1 MTSCKRILPLIG
13 IGMIGGL
20 AGCGLGSLP
29 PLTLPTQPSQPISVL
44 FVAIPP
50 ATLAV
55 NASATIYAAATYAI
69 GVGGS
74 NANEMVTYA
83 VTCGSAGAC
92 GSFSASDELGAV
104 VYTAPTTVPSGGT
117 VTITATSVAD
127 TTKSVSASITI
138 VPSIPIS
145 VAFPSAT
152 PASLQIE
159 AVVSLRAL
167 ITNDTSA
174 NPQVK
179 WMVTCGSAGC
189 GSFNPTTTTSE
200 AATTYTAPSAIPTG
214 NTVTVTATSVT
225 DPTKSASAS
234 IIITPQ
240 AQTLANG
247 TYVFQLS
254 GPSEF
259 GVNFVSGVF
268 VAQDGAVTGGEQDF
282 INVSDGDSGSNADT
296 LFDSIIGGSYAT
308 TPDGNVEIT
317 LKTNDYNV
325 GDEGVETLDGVIVSG
340 SRVLVAEVNF
350 FNASGTLDLQTGTKA
365 PSGGYAISLYGEDV
379 YDQAA
384 GIGGI
389 VNIDRAGAI
398 SGAGSVLDMNDAGV
412 FRGEQS
418 LGASTLSTPDKF
430 GRVVF
435 QLVPGSFS
443 TIPSLYLAGYIV
455 DGSHIRLVETAGDNF
470 QGVMGGTA
478 LGQGSNTGQFT
489 NSSIAGSSYV
499 FGASGLEGYAP
510 LQVAG
515 VVSANAGGSLEGIL
529 NWNDLTR
536 GAQSPLPVT
545 GSWTIDS
552 IGRAT
557 FSKLTD
563 GSTFNYSLHFYLTGN
578 GDGLMLSSDS
588 TEMVT
593 GQAFQQQ
600 AGAFS
605 AASFSGSYGLNAA
618 EDGVGAALAP
628 FSNTVVGPVASVADN
643 GADTLTGFADSGN
656 GAADFAI
663 SGSLTA
669 GSNGVFTGTLTGL
682 DPASRTTAND
692 FTFYLVDTT
701 RAVAI
706 ETDNSQLTLGFLEL
720 QQ

>member
-1 MTSCKRILPLIG
+1 
-13 IGMIGGL
+13 
-20 AGCGLGSLP
+20 
-29 PLTLPTQPSQPISVL
+29 
-44 FVAIPP
+44 
-50 ATLAV
+50 
-55 NASATIYAAATYAI
+55 
-69 GVGGS
+69 
-74 NANEMVTYA
+74 MVTYA

-92 GSFSASDELGAV
+92 GSFSASNELGAV
-104 VYTAPTTVPSGGT
+104 VYTAPSTVPSGGT

-127 TTKSVSASITI
+127 TTKSVSATITI
-138 VPSIPIS
+138 VPPIPIS
-145 VAFPSAT
+145 VAFPSAM

-240 AQTLANG
+240 APTLANG

-268 VAQDGAVTGGEQDF
+268 VAKDGAVTGGEQDF

-325 GDEGVETLDGVIVSG
+325 GDESVETLDGVIVSG

-552 IGRAT
+552 TGRAT

-563 GSTFNYSLHFYLTGN
+563 GSTFNYSLHLYLTGN

-600 AGAFS
+600 SGPFT

-618 EDGVGAALAP
+618 QAGVSADLVP

-643 GADTLTGFADSGN
+643 DTDTLTGFADFGN
-656 GAADFAI
+656 GAADFPI

-682 DPASRTTAND
+682 DAASRTTAND

-706 ETDNSQLTLGFLEL
+706 ETDNAQLTLGYLEL

>member
-1 MTSCKRILPLIG
+1 
-13 IGMIGGL
+13 MIGGF
-20 AGCGLGSLP
+20 AGCGFPGLP

-44 FVAIPP
+44 FVATPP

-74 NANEMVTYA
+74 NTNEMVTYA

-104 VYTAPTTVPSGGT
+104 VYTAPSTVPSGGT

-127 TTKSVSASITI
+127 TTKSVSATITI
-138 VPSIPIS
+138 VPPIPIS
-145 VAFPSAT
+145 VAFPSAM

-240 AQTLANG
+240 APTLANG

-268 VAQDGAVTGGEQDF
+268 VAKDGAVTGGEQDF

-325 GDEGVETLDGVIVSG
+325 GDESVETLDGVIVSG

-552 IGRAT
+552 TGRAT

-600 AGAFS
+600 SGPFT

-618 EDGVGAALAP
+618 QAGVSADLVP

-643 GADTLTGFADSGN
+643 DTDTLTGFADFGN
-656 GAADFAI
+656 GAADFPI

-682 DPASRTTAND
+682 DAASRTTAND

-706 ETDNSQLTLGFLEL
+706 ETDNAQLTLGYLEL

>member
-1 MTSCKRILPLIG
+1 
-13 IGMIGGL
+13 MIGGF

-29 PLTLPTQPSQPISVL
+29 PLTLPTQPSQPISIL
-44 FVAIPP
+44 FVATPP

-74 NANEMVTYA
+74 NTNEMVTYA

-92 GSFSASDELGAV
+92 GSFSASNELGAV
-104 VYTAPTTVPSGGT
+104 VYTAPSTVPSGGT

-127 TTKSVSASITI
+127 TTKSVSATITI
-138 VPSIPIS
+138 VPPIPIS
-145 VAFPSAT
+145 VAFPSAM

-240 AQTLANG
+240 APTLANG

-268 VAQDGAVTGGEQDF
+268 VAKDGAVTGGEQDF

-325 GDEGVETLDGVIVSG
+325 GDESVETLDGVIVSG

-552 IGRAT
+552 TGRAT

-563 GSTFNYSLHFYLTGN
+563 GSTFNYSLHLYLTGN

-600 AGAFS
+600 SGPFT

-618 EDGVGAALAP
+618 QAGVSADLVP

-643 GADTLTGFADSGN
+643 DTDTLTGFADFGN
-656 GAADFAI
+656 GAADFPI

-682 DPASRTTAND
+682 DAASRTTAND

-706 ETDNSQLTLGFLEL
+706 ETDNAQLTLGYLEL

>member
-13 IGMIGGL
+13 IGMIGGF
-20 AGCGLGSLP
+20 AGCGFPGLP

-44 FVAIPP
+44 FVATPP

-74 NANEMVTYA
+74 NTNEMVTYA

-92 GSFSASDELGAV
+92 GSFSASNELGAV
-104 VYTAPTTVPSGGT
+104 VYTAPSTVPSGGT

-127 TTKSVSASITI
+127 TTKSVSATITI
-138 VPSIPIS
+138 VPPIPIS
-145 VAFPSAT
+145 VAFPSAM

-240 AQTLANG
+240 APTLANG

-268 VAQDGAVTGGEQDF
+268 VAKDGAVTGGEQDF

-325 GDEGVETLDGVIVSG
+325 GDESVETLDGVIVSG

-552 IGRAT
+552 TGRAT

-563 GSTFNYSLHFYLTGN
+563 GSTFNYSLHLYLTGN

-600 AGAFS
+600 SGPFT

-618 EDGVGAALAP
+618 QAGVSADLVP

-643 GADTLTGFADSGN
+643 DTDTLTGFADFGN
-656 GAADFAI
+656 GAADFPI

-682 DPASRTTAND
+682 DAASRTTAND

-706 ETDNSQLTLGFLEL
+706 ETDNAQLTLGYLEL

>member
-1 MTSCKRILPLIG
+1 
-13 IGMIGGL
+13 MIGGF
-20 AGCGLGSLP
+20 AGCGFPGLP

-44 FVAIPP
+44 FVATPP

-74 NANEMVTYA
+74 NTNEMVTYA

-92 GSFSASDELGAV
+92 GSFSASNELGAV
-104 VYTAPTTVPSGGT
+104 VYTAPSTVPSGGT

-127 TTKSVSASITI
+127 TTKSVSATITI
-138 VPSIPIS
+138 VPPIPIS
-145 VAFPSAT
+145 VAFPSAM

-240 AQTLANG
+240 APTLANG

-268 VAQDGAVTGGEQDF
+268 VAKDGAVTGGEQDF

-325 GDEGVETLDGVIVSG
+325 GDESVETLDGVIVSG

-552 IGRAT
+552 TGRAT

-563 GSTFNYSLHFYLTGN
+563 GSTFNYSLHLYLTGN

-600 AGAFS
+600 SGPFT

-618 EDGVGAALAP
+618 QAGVSADLVP
-628 FSNTVVGPVASVADN
+628 FSNTVVGPVGSVADN
-643 GADTLTGFADSGN
+643 DTDTLTGFADFGN
-656 GAADFAI
+656 GAADFPI

-682 DPASRTTAND
+682 DAASRTTAND

-706 ETDNSQLTLGFLEL
+706 ETDNAQLTLGYLEL

>member
-1 MTSCKRILPLIG
+1 
-13 IGMIGGL
+13 
-20 AGCGLGSLP
+20 
-29 PLTLPTQPSQPISVL
+29 
-44 FVAIPP
+44 
-50 ATLAV
+50 
-55 NASATIYAAATYAI
+55 
-69 GVGGS
+69 
-74 NANEMVTYA
+74 
-83 VTCGSAGAC
+83 
-92 GSFSASDELGAV
+92 
-104 VYTAPTTVPSGGT
+104 
-117 VTITATSVAD
+117 
-127 TTKSVSASITI
+127 
-138 VPSIPIS
+138 
-145 VAFPSAT
+145 
-152 PASLQIE
+152 
-159 AVVSLRAL
+159 
-167 ITNDTSA
+167 
-174 NPQVK
+174 
-179 WMVTCGSAGC
+179 
-189 GSFNPTTTTSE
+189 
-200 AATTYTAPSAIPTG
+200 
-214 NTVTVTATSVT
+214 
-225 DPTKSASAS
+225 S

-240 AQTLANG
+240 APTLANG
-247 TYVFQLS
+247 TDVFQLS

-268 VAQDGAVTGGEQDF
+268 VAKDGAVTGGEQDF

-325 GDEGVETLDGVIVSG
+325 GDESVETLDGVIVSG

-552 IGRAT
+552 TGRAT

-563 GSTFNYSLHFYLTGN
+563 GSTFNYSLHLYLTGN

-600 AGAFS
+600 SGPFT

-618 EDGVGAALAP
+618 QAGVSADLVP

-643 GADTLTGFADSGN
+643 DTDTLTGFADFGN
-656 GAADFAI
+656 GAADFPI

-682 DPASRTTAND
+682 DAASRTTAND

-706 ETDNSQLTLGFLEL
+706 ETDNAQLTLGYLEL

>member
-1 MTSCKRILPLIG
+1 
-13 IGMIGGL
+13 MIGGF
-20 AGCGLGSLP
+20 AGCGFPGLP

-44 FVAIPP
+44 FVATPP

-74 NANEMVTYA
+74 NTNEMVTYA

-92 GSFSASDELGAV
+92 GSFSASNELGAV
-104 VYTAPTTVPSGGT
+104 VYTAPSTVPSGGT

-127 TTKSVSASITI
+127 TTKSVSATITI
-138 VPSIPIS
+138 VPPIPIS
-145 VAFPSAT
+145 VAFPSAM

-240 AQTLANG
+240 APTLANG

-268 VAQDGAVTGGEQDF
+268 VAKDGAVTGGEQDF

-325 GDEGVETLDGVIVSG
+325 GDESVETLDGVIVSG

-552 IGRAT
+552 TGRAT

-563 GSTFNYSLHFYLTGN
+563 GSTFNYSLHLYLTGN

-600 AGAFS
+600 SGPFT

-618 EDGVGAALAP
+618 QAGVSADLVP

-643 GADTLTGFADSGN
+643 DTDTLTGFADFGN
-656 GAADFAI
+656 GAADFPI

-682 DPASRTTAND
+682 DAASRTTAND

-706 ETDNSQLTLGFLEL
+706 ETDNAQLTLGYLEL